1 MALWILDTDHVSLFL
16 NGDQVIAKK
25 VIRQLSDTAITVATV
40 QELFNGWVGRIND
53 PTQAD
58 QLILLYTKL
67 WNTAEFLKTIR
78 ILNFAAA
85 ANTCY
90 ESLLSDKSLI
100 QKRLQ
105 KDLRIAAI
113 ALSVNGIMVTRN
125 HRDFSKVPNLV
136 VEDWTIRWERS

>member
-1 MALWILDTDHVSLFL
+1 MALWILDTDHVSLIL
-16 NGDQVIAKK
+16 NGDPVVARQL
-25 VIRQLSDTAITVATV
+25 IRQLPDTAITVVTV

-53 PTQAD
+53 PAQAS

-78 ILNFAAA
+78 ILNFDAAA
-85 ANTCY
+85 DACY
-90 ESLLSDKSLI
+90 KNLLSDKSLN

-105 KDLRIAAI
+105 KDLRIASI

-125 HRDFSKVPNLV
+125 HRDFSKVPNLRI
-136 VEDWTIRWERS
+136 EDWTV

>member
-1 MALWILDTDHVSLFL
+1 MPLWILDTDHVSLFL
-16 NGDQVIAKK
+16 NGDQNVGRK
-25 VIRQLSDTAITVATV
+25 VIQQLADTAITVVTV

-53 PTQAD
+53 PAQAD

-78 ILNFAAA
+78 ILNFDAAA
-85 ANTCY
+85 DACY
-90 ESLLSDKSLI
+90 KNLLRDKSLS

-125 HRDFSKVPNLV
+125 HRDFSKVPNLRI
-136 VEDWTIRWERS
+136 EDWTV

>member
-1 MALWILDTDHVSLFL
+1 MTVWILDTDHVSLLL
-16 NGDQVIAKK
+16 NGDQVIGGKL
-25 VIRQLSDTAITVATV
+25 IRRLPDTTITVVTV

-53 PTQAD
+53 PAQAD

-78 ILNFAAA
+78 ILNFDAAA
-85 ANTCY
+85 DACY
-90 ESLLSDKSLI
+90 ENLLRDKSLS

-113 ALSVNGIMVTRN
+113 ALSINGIMVTRN
-125 HRDFSKVPNLV
+125 YRDFSKVPNLRI
-136 VEDWTIRWERS
+136 EDWTA